1 MTRLKRSPH
10 WLQTQVHWLQTLGPV
25 RSALICNAIQESV
38 LSLGPPW
45 ALVGTISGSPQQ
57 ERREEQFY
65 SLPSRG
71 RRRNQIIKCEKQR
84 RKREKGLGGRTF
96 LHDYLPEATCS
107 GVQLASGLAAAV
119 YSRKGPA
126 AWKRQRRR
134 PWQKRM
140 ARLLN
145 APPGKHRRLSGPA
158 KSGMSS
164 SSGTTSIRGPSWMGS
179 LAVCIAW
186 APMICLTRP
195 SNSIDW
201 LCHRSS
207 GRRGVDPSPLSSE
220 LIAVAMVGGTVVKM
234 IVSLSGLCVEVR
246 GLNHIIIRKPSGA
259 AQRFILPQQD
269 GTRVF
274 FFWSPWS
281 DMSPLLDLDGNC
293 WKNQREMKAAK
304 GNTHNKKTTK

>member
-25 RSALICNAIQESV
+25 RTALICNARQESV

-84 RKREKGLGGRTF
+84 RKREKGMVGAEGRTF

-107 GVQLASGLAAAV
+107 GVELASGLAAAV

-164 SSGTTSIRGPSWMGS
+164 SSGTTSIRAPSWMGS

-201 LCHRSS
+201 LCS

-220 LIAVAMVGGTVVKM
+220 LIVVAMVRGGQWSKWLCLCRGS
-234 IVSLSGLCVEVR
+234 VSRSVDW
-246 GLNHIIIRKPSGA
+246 ITS
-259 AQRFILPQQD
+259 
-269 GTRVF
+269 
-274 FFWSPWS
+274 
-281 DMSPLLDLDGNC
+281 
-293 WKNQREMKAAK
+293 
-304 GNTHNKKTTK
+304 